1 MEIEEY
7 KKEDKVE
14 VLLYNGIWIE
24 GIVLELVDH
33 STTEYINGKWIITNK
48 WKFAKVKLS
57 KIDSRTNERK
67 VDLIFNKEKIRL
79 IK

>member
-14 VLLYNGIWIE
+14 VLYNGIWIE

-33 STTEYINGKWIITNK
+33 FATEYINGKWIITNK
-48 WKFAKVKLS
+48 WKSAKVKLS